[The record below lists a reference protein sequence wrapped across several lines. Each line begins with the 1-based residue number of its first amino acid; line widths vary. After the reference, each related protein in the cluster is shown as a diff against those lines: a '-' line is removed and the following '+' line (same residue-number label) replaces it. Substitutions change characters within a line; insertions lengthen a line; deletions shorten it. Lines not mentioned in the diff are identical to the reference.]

1 MNTTLR
7 TALLAGSVLTL
18 AACNVIQP
26 EALDRRAIDPTIAQS
41 APDRGT
47 AFQRSLH
54 QGYSSFGKWEYDQ
67 ADYRDAKGFN
77 ARAQMSA
84 DGQQVNPVDP
94 ATRDIAPQFMGELVT
109 ARANLMQQLGNA
121 DTLNRVPG
129 PAGAAQ
135 VYYDCWAE
143 QQEEGHQPE
152 HIAYCKNGFSTAMS
166 QLPAPRPV
174 AQAPAQPA
182 APVAQAA
189 PAARPYLVFF
199 DWDRS
204 TLAGSS
210 SSTLDEIAAALKKSS
225 TQSTLRISG
234 HADKSGKGPYND
246 ALSQRRAEAVMGALA
261 LKGVSRTGTTVDS
274 FGESRPLVDTA
285 DDVREPQNRRV
296 EVIVR

>member
-7 TALLAGSVLTL
+7 TALLAGSILTL
-18 AACNVIQP
+18 AACNVVQP
-26 EALDRRAIDPTIAQS
+26 EALDKRAIDPSYAQN
-41 APDRGT
+41 APDKGN

-67 ADYRDAKGFN
+67 ADYRDAKGYN
-77 ARAQMSA
+77 TRAQMSA

-94 ATRDIAPQFMGELVT
+94 ATRRIAPQFMGELVT
-109 ARANLMQQLGNA
+109 ARANLMQHLGNA

-143 QQEEGHQPE
+143 QQEEGHQPA
-152 HIAYCKNGFSTAMS
+152 HIAYCKNGYSTAMS
-166 QLPAPRPV
+166 QLPAPRPT
-174 AQAPAQPA
+174 AQAPAPQPM
-182 APVAQAA
+182 AQAA

-199 DWDRS
+199 DWDKS
-204 TLAGSS
+204 ALTT
-210 SSTLDEIAAALKKSS
+210 SSTTTIDEIAAMLRRSNQSS
-225 TQSTLRISG
+225 LRISG
-234 HADKSGKGPYND
+234 HADKSGSDPYND
-246 ALSQRRAEAVMGALA
+246 ALSQRRAEAVMGAL
-261 LKGVSRTGTTVDS
+261 LQKGVSRTSATVES

-285 DDVREPQNRRV
+285 DNVREPQNRRV